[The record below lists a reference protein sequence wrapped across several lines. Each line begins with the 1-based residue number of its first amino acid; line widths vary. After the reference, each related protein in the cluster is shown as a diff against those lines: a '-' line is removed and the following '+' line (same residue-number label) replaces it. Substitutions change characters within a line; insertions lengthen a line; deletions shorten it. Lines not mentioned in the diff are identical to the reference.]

1 MKRQLASFMERGDE
15 TRRNISNILHV
26 SLEVLIAS
34 LTTLLSLSWNSI
46 FDCVYNFKTLSLYV
60 SLSRIIYFFSLS
72 DKDCRPI
79 MDIAFIIDSS
89 GSIGSSNWERMK
101 RFLKALVS
109 KLDVSASATHVAAVA
124 YSTNPQVVMTFRNFQ
139 GTSQVNQ
146 VLDFMRWQRGLTY
159 TDKALQLADREL
171 FQTAKGMRSSVPKVG
186 RVR

>member
-1 MKRQLASFMERGDE
+1 
-15 TRRNISNILHV
+15 
-26 SLEVLIAS
+26 
-34 LTTLLSLSWNSI
+34 
-46 FDCVYNFKTLSLYV
+46 
-60 SLSRIIYFFSLS
+60 
-72 DKDCRPI
+72 

-146 VLDFMRWQRGLTY
+146 VLDFMRWQPGLTY